1 MKIQIYAAILAAIWA
16 LATLAFTSEANR
28 HHYSS
33 DAQTPAAISIVSGV
47 VLLPLL
53 GRVWGWW

>member
-1 MKIQIYAAILAAIWA
+1 MKIQIYAAILAVMWA
-16 LATLAFTSEANR
+16 LSTMAFTDEARRN
-28 HHYSS
+28 HYSS
-33 DAQTPAAISIVSGV
+33 DAQTPAFISIVSGA